1 MIRKNNKRDLYES
14 IMSDVAKTVKRHINE
29 SSYEPF
35 SDDELDSFTYNEN
48 DEELEE
54 AILDILKY
62 DLSDLFDSDP
72 INFIIFFYL
81 SKKWNTYDDE
91 LANQFVITFINN
103 VLLDEHYEF
112 KRFFDQRE
120 LLAKTLNCIYNNI
133 DLWSNTVVKYL
144 ENYGIEI

>member
-81 SKKWNTYDDE
+81 SKKWNK
-91 LANQFVITFINN
+91 
-103 VLLDEHYEF
+103 HYEF